1 MTDTVKQSSL
11 DVLVAMN
18 TVVKNIRFYPLS
30 SALVMNGVE
39 NLYQVFL
46 NYFKAYPSFIL
57 SESERTLLI
66 GDEPLTQK
74 DHEKPYVVSTLEI
87 LLKFNI
93 KSIALHRGLEKRE
106 LVTLL
111 AHLAKDP
118 EKILDE
124 GGLQE
129 IIEKNHL
136 SHIRLDEKIFVAKG
150 KNQKIVS
157 SLELTDDQILQYLSE
172 SHPELQDDLQKILE
186 MTDGPEWLLKFF
198 EENLSKLAAQENA
211 LPDVQLAEKLTG
223 IVEQIDQVSDRLD
236 PNTQQKIRDGIDRF
250 VGSIG
255 PGTAREILLQNQN
268 SSTSGT
274 LMRHLVGKL
283 RQDAL
288 GTASEDPEGAAD
300 FNQEEPQ
307 EADSLPQI
315 QENIE
320 RLLGDSAK
328 GVLDEAVMSSLVR
341 SVEALAAQKERA
353 PLETIMNRFLAN
365 MFAEDAKVRDQAARA
380 LIEIVENLP
389 DKEKQTVLRGIAG
402 KLLDWVKL
410 ETLATQSYRKICD
423 FLRDHVNHLIWQD
436 DFHAA
441 IPMLD
446 FFNDVRTGVIEKNDT
461 IHEISVDFIDACASD
476 ERIAILFNIF
486 KEGEPDQKRDAGE
499 MLIRLG
505 DAAMNQLL
513 DLLKEQR
520 DSNER
525 VRIMRLIIS
534 AGRRAIPPVR
544 DRIGKDQPWF
554 YLRNIA
560 YILSHVGDES
570 SAEALQPLLLHENI
584 KVRLEALKGINRT
597 GKSQRCALL
606 LSVLPQADHKFMINI
621 VDVLGS
627 AKCAEAEPALLI
639 LLENNPIKDKDLRA
653 NLQERICAALGSIGL
668 PNSIPTLSKIVETKS
683 FLGISRYPENVK
695 AAAARALASIKK
707 R

>member
-118 EKILDE
+118 EKLLDE

-250 VGSIG
+250 VGSIR

-274 LMRHLVGKL
+274 LMRRLVGKL

-288 GTASEDPEGAAD
+288 GTASEGPEGAAD

-380 LIEIVENLP
+380 LIE
-389 DKEKQTVLRGIAG
+389 
-402 KLLDWVKL
+402 
-410 ETLATQSYRKICD
+410 
-423 FLRDHVNHLIWQD
+423 
-436 DFHAA
+436 
-441 IPMLD
+441 
-446 FFNDVRTGVIEKNDT
+446 
-461 IHEISVDFIDACASD
+461 
-476 ERIAILFNIF
+476 
-486 KEGEPDQKRDAGE
+486 
-499 MLIRLG
+499 
-505 DAAMNQLL
+505 
-513 DLLKEQR
+513 
-520 DSNER
+520 
-525 VRIMRLIIS
+525 
-534 AGRRAIPPVR
+534 
-544 DRIGKDQPWF
+544 
-554 YLRNIA
+554 
-560 YILSHVGDES
+560 
-570 SAEALQPLLLHENI
+570 
-584 KVRLEALKGINRT
+584 
-597 GKSQRCALL
+597 
-606 LSVLPQADHKFMINI
+606 
-621 VDVLGS
+621 
-627 AKCAEAEPALLI
+627 
-639 LLENNPIKDKDLRA
+639 
-653 NLQERICAALGSIGL
+653 
-668 PNSIPTLSKIVETKS
+668 
-683 FLGISRYPENVK
+683 
-695 AAAARALASIKK
+695 
-707 R
+707 